1 MKTDKEWQKIGLS
14 RMVLTAEIQRDA
26 LLYAV
31 SLIHNMSRGTKAEDR
46 AIALDEAESV
56 ITDEANLLLSVF
68 DSNKYDIDN
77 MPD

>member
-26 LLYAV
+26 LLHAAR
-31 SLIHNMSRGTKAEDR
+31 LIHNMSRGTKSEDR
-46 AIALDEAESV
+46 AIALDEAEV
-56 ITDEANLLLSVF
+56 TIADEANSLLSVF